1 MLGSLIPV
9 PCGLQGGRRKAVVST
24 FHTPKHLG
32 PGSGYSTVG
41 SSQDQGKP
49 TTWGPR
55 NLYLLVPS
63 EYPGWGSLPKSLL

>member
-1 MLGSLIPV
+1 MRF
-9 PCGLQGGRRKAVVST
+9 GLKGGRRSAVST

-32 PGSGYSTVG
+32 PGSGYSPVG

-55 NLYLLVPS
+55 NLYLLVSS
-63 EYPGWGSLPKSLL
+63 EYPGWGSLPEGLL